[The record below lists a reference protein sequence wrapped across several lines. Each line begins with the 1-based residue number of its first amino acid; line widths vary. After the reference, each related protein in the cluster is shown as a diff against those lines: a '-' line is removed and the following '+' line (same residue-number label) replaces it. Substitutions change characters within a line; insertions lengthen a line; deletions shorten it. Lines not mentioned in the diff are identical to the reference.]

1 MQEHKEDATHNLLTE
16 SVIRLQWQDG
26 NIESKSLPGVLASL
40 SGKKEI
46 VAGFPGLQPH
56 QWPAW
61 HSFLVQLSALAVTND
76 DDLPADE
83 DAWRECLRRLTS
95 HFEEDE
101 PWRLVV
107 RDLDLPAFM
116 QPPVPENTLKGF
128 KGPHRAPDSTDLD
141 ILFTADHHELKMDR
155 QSSALPEHWIYG
167 LICYQTLSGYAG
179 KGNYGIIRMNAG
191 TATRV
196 LVGLAPAQ
204 DWNSCFL
211 RDLSVLREKHDH
223 LAQAHRLARND
234 GFKLLWIHPWD
245 GKTSIPWADC
255 DPYAIEVSRRVR
267 LLKQTQGLL
276 AYHRSTEVPRLS
288 PKSDVLKGN
297 VGDPWIPIS
306 EDGKAVNVGSA
317 GWHYDRT
324 RQILFS
330 DGYTWSPCQ
339 EPREDDPEELWFYAV
354 ALARGQG
361 KTQGFHER
369 WIHVPRKIRRRLFNV
384 ESRHSLSK
392 IAQERVAKA
401 GKVRKA
407 LHMALI
413 VLLAGAPEQNPNFQD
428 QSDQRWLRLFDSR
441 VDTEFFPRLWADADL
456 EREEQN
462 KRWDNFLQYLAE
474 EVVLSSA
481 QREAPIADARK
492 ERATAISWMSL
503 RGQLN
508 KILTASRD

>member
-1 MQEHKEDATHNLLTE
+1 
-16 SVIRLQWQDG
+16 
-26 NIESKSLPGVLASL
+26 
-40 SGKKEI
+40 
-46 VAGFPGLQPH
+46 
-56 QWPAW
+56 
-61 HSFLVQLSALAVTND
+61 
-76 DDLPADE
+76 
-83 DAWRECLRRLTS
+83 
-95 HFEEDE
+95 
-101 PWRLVV
+101 
-107 RDLDLPAFM
+107 
-116 QPPVPENTLKGF
+116 
-128 KGPHRAPDSTDLD
+128 
-141 ILFTADHHELKMDR
+141 
-155 QSSALPEHWIYG
+155 
-167 LICYQTLSGYAG
+167 
-179 KGNYGIIRMNAG
+179 MNAG

-223 LAQAHRLARND
+223 LAQAHRLARKD
-234 GFKLLWIHPWD
+234 GFKLLWVHPWD

-369 WIHVPRKIRRRLFNV
+369 WIHVPRRIRRRLFNT
-384 ESRHSLSK
+384 ESRHSLRK